1 MICPP
6 CNVLCLEVTEG
17 VPPPHAGKYICP
29 QCRSFRGWM
38 QTPWTF
44 ERAAAFVVPIGC
56 HKGQTLAEIE
66 AAGDRQWIEW
76 AAVNLSKGI
85 ARAASMYL
93 AGKT

>member
-17 VPPPHAGKYICP
+17 IPSPHAGKYVCP
-29 QCRSFRGWM
+29 SCRAFRGWIS
-38 QTPWTF
+38 TPWTF
-44 ERAAAFVVPIGC
+44 ERAASFVVPIGC

-66 AAGDRQWIEW
+66 ATGDRRWIEW

-85 ARAASMYL
+85 AKAASVYL